1 MKDNEV
7 VKGTHIQKTVE
18 MNKREIVEYQLV
30 HYCTVN
36 DIQINHTEI
45 KLLALLGELGKIRLV
60 DFGKKAVSR
69 HILSSVQA
77 VNTAVQKLY
86 RTNLYV
92 KEGIGKKLIYLNP
105 SLQIHAEGNIV
116 LQITLIKRD
125 ETKKSSGSVQ
135 AHGRKVGVAAGVH

>member
-7 VKGTHIQKTVE
+7 VRGAHIRKTVE

-36 DIQINHTEI
+36 DIQLNHTEI

-60 DFGKKAVSR
+60 DFGKKAVAR
-69 HILSSVQA
+69 QILSSVQA
-77 VNTAVQKLY
+77 VNTAIQKLY
-86 RTNLYV
+86 RTKLYV

-105 SLQIHAEGNIV
+105 DLQIHADGNII

-125 ETKKSSGSVQ
+125 ESKKTTTGVSNHS
-135 AHGRKVGVAAGVH
+135 RKVGVAAAVH